1 LCHLRIDEFGHLF
14 EPIELIVALPG
25 YTSNRSVEMRSDW
38 GRKLGVA
45 RVWLLGAGV
54 VVIALIYLLK
64 R

>member
-1 LCHLRIDEFGHLF
+1 
-14 EPIELIVALPG
+14 
-25 YTSNRSVEMRSDW
+25 MRSDW